1 MFETV
6 SIEML
11 CIVGHFLINYAENFY
26 SLFLLPFLLN
36 DVLFCLL
43 LSLLFKIT
51 FVFFLNIVIVHLP
64 DVLLAPSN
72 KKRIEL
78 HKLYLKSFFCV
89 VEKPNE

>member
-26 SLFLLPFLLN
+26 SLFLLPYLLN

-78 HKLYLKSFFCV
+78 HKFYLKSFFCV